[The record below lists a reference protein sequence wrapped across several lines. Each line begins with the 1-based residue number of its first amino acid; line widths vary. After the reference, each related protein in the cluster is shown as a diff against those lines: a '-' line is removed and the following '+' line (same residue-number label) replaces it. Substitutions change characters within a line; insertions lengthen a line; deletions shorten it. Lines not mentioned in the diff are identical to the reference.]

1 VIVPDLAK
9 IEAGVCVLNLGEVSV
24 LDAVGKKL
32 K

>member
-9 IEAGVCVLNLGEVSV
+9 IEAGVRVLNLGEVCV
-24 LDAVGKKL
+24 LDADGKKL